1 MELTSGSESQMGVML
16 VDMDYSSVSRML
28 ERINTSGKG
37 QYYYL
42 CDANGNMIYHPHQI
56 QFDGDVPENSD
67 VAAKSQNSIYDDYL
81 NGVHRKIMVDTISY
95 TGWKLV
101 CVMPYSIF
109 TNKMADVK
117 QFVFVIMI
125 IMAMMFVWINRVIA
139 IRISKPIMKL
149 DDSVKR
155 YENGNEADIYVGG
168 SSEIRHL
175 GYSIRNSYKQNNE
188 LMKRSYGSRTRDER
202 ASLMC
207 FKARLI
213 RTFCIILLTPSHG

>member
-1 MELTSGSESQMGVML
+1 
-16 VDMDYSSVSRML
+16 
-28 ERINTSGKG
+28 
-37 QYYYL
+37 
-42 CDANGNMIYHPHQI
+42 MIYHPHQI

-213 RTFCIILLTPSHG
+213 RTFV

>member
-1 MELTSGSESQMGVML
+1 
-16 VDMDYSSVSRML
+16 
-28 ERINTSGKG
+28 
-37 QYYYL
+37 
-42 CDANGNMIYHPHQI
+42 
-56 QFDGDVPENSD
+56 
-67 VAAKSQNSIYDDYL
+67 
-81 NGVHRKIMVDTISY
+81 MVDTISY

-125 IMAMMFVWINRVIA
+125 IMAMMFVWINRVIS

-155 YENGNEADIYVGG
+155 YENGHEADIYVGG

-188 LMKRSYGSRTRDER
+188 LMKKVVWEQNER
-202 ASLMC
+202 RKSELDVLQSQ
-207 FKARLI
+207 R
-213 RTFCIILLTPSHG
+213 HGLER

>member
-1 MELTSGSESQMGVML
+1 
-16 VDMDYSSVSRML
+16 
-28 ERINTSGKG
+28 
-37 QYYYL
+37 
-42 CDANGNMIYHPHQI
+42 
-56 QFDGDVPENSD
+56 
-67 VAAKSQNSIYDDYL
+67 
-81 NGVHRKIMVDTISY
+81 MVDTISY

-125 IMAMMFVWINRVIA
+125 IMAMTLVWINRVIS

-175 GYSIRNSYKQNNE
+175 GYSDRKSVV
-188 LMKRSYGSRTRDER
+188 
-202 ASLMC
+202 
-207 FKARLI
+207 
-213 RTFCIILLTPSHG
+213 

>member
-1 MELTSGSESQMGVML
+1 
-16 VDMDYSSVSRML
+16 
-28 ERINTSGKG
+28 
-37 QYYYL
+37 
-42 CDANGNMIYHPHQI
+42 
-56 QFDGDVPENSD
+56 
-67 VAAKSQNSIYDDYL
+67 
-81 NGVHRKIMVDTISY
+81 MVDTISY

-188 LMKRSYGSRTRDER
+188 LMKRLYGSRTRGER

-213 RTFCIILLTPSHG
+213 HTFVQYS

>member
-1 MELTSGSESQMGVML
+1 
-16 VDMDYSSVSRML
+16 
-28 ERINTSGKG
+28 
-37 QYYYL
+37 
-42 CDANGNMIYHPHQI
+42 
-56 QFDGDVPENSD
+56 
-67 VAAKSQNSIYDDYL
+67 
-81 NGVHRKIMVDTISY
+81 MVDTISY

-125 IMAMMFVWINRVIA
+125 IMAMMFVWINRVIS
-139 IRISKPIMKL
+139 IHISKPIMKL

-188 LMKRSYGSRTRDER
+188 LMKKVVWEQNERRKSELDVLQSQINPHFLYNTLYHMDDRGGQKRRSLVYDYAACKAFPYQSVEGTYHNNCTR
-202 ASLMC
+202 
-207 FKARLI
+207 
-213 RTFCIILLTPSHG
+213 

>member
-1 MELTSGSESQMGVML
+1 
-16 VDMDYSSVSRML
+16 
-28 ERINTSGKG
+28 
-37 QYYYL
+37 
-42 CDANGNMIYHPHQI
+42 
-56 QFDGDVPENSD
+56 
-67 VAAKSQNSIYDDYL
+67 
-81 NGVHRKIMVDTISY
+81 
-95 TGWKLV
+95 
-101 CVMPYSIF
+101 
-109 TNKMADVK
+109 
-117 QFVFVIMI
+117 MI
-125 IMAMMFVWINRVIA
+125 IMAMMSVWINRVIS